1 MEIMKGERRSE
12 EQDERTEVMERDEGE
27 GGGE

>member
-12 EQDERTEVMERDEGE
+12 EQDERTEVMESYEGE